1 MHAIESRVAGDY
13 GVCRDAEVRRGKE
26 RRVAAG
32 GPMNK
37 ELKQE
42 RKEQNPLTCASD
54 TQTQNDSVSSLS
66 YRNTLSEAAT
76 KPANQQ
82 Q

>member
-1 MHAIESRVAGDY
+1 
-13 GVCRDAEVRRGKE
+13 
-26 RRVAAG
+26 
-32 GPMNK
+32 MNK
-37 ELKQE
+37 ELRKE
-42 RKEQNPLTCASD
+42 LKEQNPLTSASD
-54 TQTQNDSVSSLS
+54 TQTQGGSANSLS

>member
-1 MHAIESRVAGDY
+1 MQYLYIGH
-13 GVCRDAEVRRGKE
+13 
-26 RRVAAG
+26 VAAIYRTH
-32 GPMNK
+32 PIYISNHTHIYILKVMV
-37 ELKQE
+37 EL
-42 RKEQNPLTCASD
+42 RIGSCSINYSYFTFTSD

>member
-1 MHAIESRVAGDY
+1 
-13 GVCRDAEVRRGKE
+13 
-26 RRVAAG
+26 
-32 GPMNK
+32 MNK
-37 ELKQE
+37 ELQQE
-42 RKEQNPLTCASD
+42 LKEQNPLTSASD